1 MICNIIR
8 VLNKTNKQIEALMAQ
23 ILSPNAIHILKLVKQ
38 DEKIN
43 IYSFIKDHFKNDSY
57 RKIYTHVY
65 QLEKRGYLEKYKD
78 KGIEFIRISSKG
90 EGALEASKK
99 VKDGKWKM
107 IIFDIP
113 ETQRPVRD
121 YLRTK
126 LKQLGFKRWQ
136 NSIWVTPYK
145 LPDDV
150 ISELKTLSEKFFIR
164 LIWVDKINNDSDLK
178 DLF

>member
-1 MICNIIR
+1 
-8 VLNKTNKQIEALMAQ
+8 VLDKRKSLKETNMAQ
-23 ILSPNAIHILKLVKQ
+23 ILSPNALHILKLVKQ
-38 DEKIN
+38 GERIN

-78 KGIEFIRISSKG
+78 KGVEFIRISPKG
-90 EGALEASKK
+90 EAALESSKR

-145 LPDDV
+145 LPDEV
-150 ISELKTLSEKFFIR
+150 ISELKILSEKFFVR
-164 LIWVDKINNDSDLK
+164 LIWVDKMNNDSDLK
-178 DLF
+178 DMF